1 MNNFFTRLFSSKKET
16 KKTEPKEGE
25 TEFTFIWFKKM
36 INGSTTH
43 YTQPFRTKVFA
54 KTRDEAKEKVS
65 KFALQR
71 MTLVVVD
78 EDSYK
83 AKEIYKMHEE
93 FDKMNKEFDRV
104 FKEMDNQFAK
114 HNEFKK

>member
-1 MNNFFTRLFSSKKET
+1 MQDNFFTRLFSSKKKVT
-16 KKTEPKEGE
+16 ATEPKEGE

-54 KTRDEAKEKVS
+54 KTRDEAKKKVS
-65 KFALQR
+65 DFALQR

-83 AKEIYKMHEE
+83 AQEIYKMRDE

-104 FKEMDNQFAK
+104 FKEMDN
-114 HNEFKK
+114 EFKK